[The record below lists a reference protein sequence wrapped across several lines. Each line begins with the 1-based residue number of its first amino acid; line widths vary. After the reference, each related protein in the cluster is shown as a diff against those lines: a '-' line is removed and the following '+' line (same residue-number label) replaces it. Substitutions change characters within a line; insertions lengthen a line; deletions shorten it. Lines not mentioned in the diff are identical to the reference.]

1 MRLRIVVA
9 FKEITEF
16 LKIELCIGGIGE
28 IADIRAVVGYTRN
41 LEDKMRSTP
50 GPILREHL
58 IALLDGSLFIL
69 LCHAQSVLI
78 GIKAEHEIAL
88 YRIGFIS
95 EKRAGDIRMFSGK
108 LLYDDFALLVETVFE
123 RLPIKN

>member
-1 MRLRIVVA
+1 M
-9 FKEITEF
+9 
-16 LKIELCIGGIGE
+16 C
-28 IADIRAVVGYTRN
+28 N
-41 LEDKMRSTP
+41 TP

-123 RLPIKN
+123 RLPIKNHEILSFWFRARVKRRFRLCYRQIEPTTPSSATIPS